1 MGVRI
6 ILVDDHGVI
15 RQGLRSLLDCQ
26 PDIEVVGEA
35 EDGRSAIELVREL
48 QPDIV
53 ITDVTMPNLNGVD
66 TTRQI
71 TRMLPQVKV
80 IGLSGHSNNSF
91 IMGML
96 KAGASAYILKQCLF
110 DELLEAINVVRQGGR
125 YLGPEVTKAVVSNYI
140 QLLSESSDSPLET
153 LSERE
158 REVLQLIAEGK
169 STKQIALDLH
179 VSTKAIESNR
189 RKIMEK
195 LNSHSVADLVKY
207 AISGGLT
214 SLEL

>member
-1 MGVRI
+1 MGLRI
-6 ILVDDHGVI
+6 ILVDDHGII
-15 RQGLRSLLDCQ
+15 RQGLRSLLESQ
-26 PDIEVVGEA
+26 PDIEVIGEA

-53 ITDVTMPNLNGVD
+53 ITDVTMPNLNGID
-66 TTRQI
+66 TTSQI
-71 TRMLPQVKV
+71 IRMFPKVKV

-96 KAGASAYILKQCLF
+96 KAGASAYILKQSLF
-110 DELLEAINVVRQGGR
+110 DELIEAIQVVRQGGR
-125 YLGPEVTKAVVSNYI
+125 YLGPEVTKAVVGNYI
-140 QLLSESSDSPLET
+140 QLLSKSSDSLLET